1 MMHWNTIVGSGANT
15 PETAAQAK
23 MMYEALL
30 KVRTALNVS
39 SSVSNA
45 LHTYL
50 ELSWLAL
57 AHQEQ
62 ASRPN
67 ETQAEQ
73 AMRINNSV
81 SQRQAIQRITAELF
95 TELNPAG
102 MLTSAAQETTRKNQ
116 H

>member
-1 MMHWNTIVGSGANT
+1 MHWNTIVGSGPNT
-15 PETAAQAK
+15 PETSAQAK
-23 MMYEALL
+23 TMYDALV
-30 KVRTALNVS
+30 KARAALNISAVA
-39 SSVSNA
+39 SNT
-45 LHTYL
+45 LHAYL

-62 ASRPN
+62 AQRPN

>member
-23 MMYEALL
+23 MMYESLL
-30 KVRTALNVS
+30 KVRSALNVS
-39 SSVSNA
+39 ASVSNA
-45 LHTYL
+45 LHSYL

-62 ASRPN
+62 AIRPN
-67 ETQAEQ
+67 ETPESYTA
-73 AMRINNSV
+73 RVTHSV
-81 SQRQAIQRITAELF
+81 FQRQAIQRITAELF
-95 TELNPAG
+95 TELTPQG